1 MEEEII
7 DKNIQKQYDDYNNGF
22 FIRLAR
28 EAIASNY
35 NIAGLFPFKG
45 VPADKATI
53 VQQAPID
60 KFVDQITGKL
70 RPLAKGARARR
81 LRGTTVS
88 PSGLQLTYSEF
99 EYEIDWDDLK
109 DPSINLGTEIE
120 SMSYLASL
128 EINDIILEVVRNN
141 AQKIVDP
148 KIKGN
153 WEDPGTEFK
162 QIARDIRRL
171 KDLTKSYKLDLV
183 AMGDDAKFELD
194 TKSAIETLPYQIPK
208 TGFNLEDNI
217 STMGMNNFAGGSG
230 MGLGELFVFPS
241 LTPAVNIRFQE
252 FDNSNVQNAGIAPE
266 LAKFAPPIKML
277 LFDNSDEEIKPT
289 TTIKM
294 GYAVGAF
301 PARKGKAM
309 FQLADILQ
317 EL

>member
-1 MEEEII
+1 MEEETI

-28 EAIASNY
+28 EAIANNY
-35 NIAGLFPFKG
+35 NIAGLFPFKP
-45 VPADKATI
+45 VPASKATI
-53 VQQAPID
+53 VNQAPID

-70 RPLAKGARARR
+70 RPLAKGAKARR

-88 PSGLQLTYSEF
+88 PSGLQLSYSEF
-99 EYEIDWDDLK
+99 EYEIDWEDLK

-120 SMSYLASL
+120 SMSYLVAL
-128 EINDIILEVVRNN
+128 EINDFILEVVRNN

-148 KIKGN
+148 KIKGE
-153 WEDPGTEFK
+153 WEDSATEFA
-162 QIARDIRRL
+162 QIARDIRRF
-171 KDLTKSYKLDLV
+171 KDLSKSYKLDLV
-183 AMGDDAKFELD
+183 CLGDEAKFELD
-194 TKSAIETLPYQIPK
+194 TKAAKETLPYQIPK
-208 TGFNLEDNI
+208 TGFTLEDNI
-217 STMGMNNFAGGSG
+217 QTMSMNCASGGAG
-230 MGLGELFVFPS
+230 MGVGEVFVFPS
-241 LTPAVNIRFQE
+241 LTPAVNVRFQE

-277 LFDNSDEEIKPT
+277 MFDNSDEEIKPT

-301 PARKGKAM
+301 PTRNGKAM